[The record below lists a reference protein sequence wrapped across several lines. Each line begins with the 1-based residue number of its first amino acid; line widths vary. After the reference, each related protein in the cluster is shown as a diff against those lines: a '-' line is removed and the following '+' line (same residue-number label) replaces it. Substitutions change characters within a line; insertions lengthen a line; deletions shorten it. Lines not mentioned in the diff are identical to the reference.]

1 LYSPSWTYYPCY
13 PAFPKEEFSR
23 RKLQVAVTQRIY
35 EANVLFAVAV
45 NSAEDIQAPRAGG
58 QLKALVSLVFSVISI
73 EAFLNE
79 AAGLALPYSK
89 HAGEPQEVAVFAE
102 RMAEAEESQGGAAI
116 SRFCTDG
123 GSQK

>member
-1 LYSPSWTYYPCY
+1 M
-13 PAFPKEEFSR
+13 
-23 RKLQVAVTQRIY
+23 AVTQRIY

-89 HAGEPQEVAVFAE
+89 HAGEPQEVAGVRALHLFVTYSFV
-102 RMAEAEESQGGAAI
+102 RCHKFVRI
-116 SRFCTDG
+116 H
-123 GSQK
+123 